1 MSIHDGRR
9 DGMQT
14 PCDATYLRHELCT
27 FFACGLA
34 TNGDNHGTNPLFM
47 VWALKPVQILRNK
60 KAEVVFLC
68 FPSTLVVFV
77 AQPKKAHHHAGGLN
91 Q

>member
-1 MSIHDGRR
+1 MEQILFSICR
-9 DGMQT
+9 
-14 PCDATYLRHELCT
+14 
-27 FFACGLA
+27 GLI
-34 TNGDNHGTNPLFM
+34 HYPLF
-47 VWALKPVQILRNK
+47 LGNK